1 MVKRDK
7 ELVSS
12 EPVLNQIAML
22 RWRNVGKKKKQTLT
36 STQPA
41 MFPTLLPSFA
51 KFCLLLSN

>member
-22 RWRNVGKKKKQTLT
+22 RWRNVGKKKQTLT

-41 MFPTLLPSFA
+41 MFLTLLPSFA
-51 KFCLLLSN
+51 NFCLLLSN

>member
-22 RWRNVGKKKKQTLT
+22 RWRNVGKKKQTLP

-41 MFPTLLPSFA
+41 MFLTLLPSFA